1 MTIPALSQYRCMHTG
16 DNNNRQRRGWWQYL
30 LCLNTGACTQVI
42 TIIDRDVGD
51 DKTCSVSIQVITIIH
66 CVSKKMSEVWLAIA
80 LTHIHQFLRCLSHVI
95 SRDSKIGCRY
105 NFLKYLVLLTLKCS
119 EVKWQKWHVFHVTVI
134 ASRERCVNMVFSVDN
149 KVLIKSLYQSATQLV
164 QTFD

>member
-1 MTIPALSQYRCMHTG
+1 MTIPAPSQYRCMHTG

-105 NFLKYLVLLTLKCS
+105 NFLKYLVFTY
-119 EVKWQKWHVFHVTVI
+119 F
-134 ASRERCVNMVFSVDN
+134 
-149 KVLIKSLYQSATQLV
+149 KVLWSEMTEMTRFPRHCYSITGALCKHGFQCWQ
-164 QTFD
+164 